1 MVHELNKYEPEAR
14 ERDEFRSRWFWILE
28 DDLRH
33 DNMLVDGLLLLPL
46 IQAEPGVLVGLPAH
60 QHTYLI
66 CHQLYRAGIL
76 V

>member
-1 MVHELNKYEPEAR
+1 
-14 ERDEFRSRWFWILE
+14 
-28 DDLRH
+28 
-33 DNMLVDGLLLLPL
+33 MLVDGLLLLPL